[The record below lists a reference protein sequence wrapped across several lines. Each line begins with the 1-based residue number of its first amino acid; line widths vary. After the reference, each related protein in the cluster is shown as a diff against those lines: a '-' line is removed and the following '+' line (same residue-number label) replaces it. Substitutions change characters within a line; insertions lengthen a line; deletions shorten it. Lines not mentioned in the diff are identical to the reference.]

1 MDILVIKYTLLLNN
15 QQLYLIASYS
25 PMYSPCDSYNHFVVI
40 VICYIDTGYL
50 YMYQTIL
57 I

>member
-25 PMYSPCDSYNHFVVI
+25 PMYSPCDSYNQA
-40 VICYIDTGYL
+40 ICYIDTGYL
-50 YMYQTIL
+50 YMYQTLFI
-57 I
+57 